1 MSDTTSSTLMTITAS
16 GSSIPTPIT
25 YRGENLPAGLS
36 VDATTGTLSGTPTST
51 QRGSFSLIATGSDKI
66 DRVLQVPFAITI
78 PIDPATDPITIS
90 IKAYMAEYETTLN
103 KAVLTTTDQAKA
115 GTIFLALLNYLASHP
130 RLTYIDEL
138 TAWMVT
144 NRSTYFSEMNFFS
157 TLSKLIQA
165 DRNFVSDVYTA
176 FRGFTASSKRL
187 VYNTTALGQYPKA
200 SGFIEYITALQTGH
214 FVTGAKPANTGTGTT
229 PTYTTGKYT
238 LPQSTTD
245 DGALLALG
253 VGGPSYQVTT
263 TGASTVSFTRDGTLN
278 FPSVTPYFSESL
290 VHFTRTSGTLTL
302 DSTVILSNNAQ
313 HQLTEITGG
322 TYVAGQPT
330 VVLTSTMTE
339 SNLLLMVGSYN
350 SGQTWIVQDI
360 DAF

>member
-1 MSDTTSSTLMTITAS
+1 MSDTTSSTLLTITAS
-16 GSSIPTPIT
+16 GSSIPTPIV
-25 YRGENLPAGLS
+25 YRGENLPSGLS
-36 VDATTGTLSGTPTST
+36 VDSATGKVSGTPTST
-51 QRGSFSLIATGSDKI
+51 QRGSFSLIATGSDNV
-66 DRVLQVPFAITI
+66 DRVLKVPFAITI
-78 PIDPATDPITIS
+78 PIDPSTDPISIE

-103 KAVLTTTDQAKA
+103 KAVLTTADQSKA
-115 GTIFLALLNYLASHP
+115 GVIFLDLLNYLASHP

-138 TAWMVT
+138 SQWMVT
-144 NRSTYFSEMNFFS
+144 YRSTYFSEMNFFS

-176 FRGFTASSKRL
+176 FRGFTASSTKL
-187 VYNTTALGQYPKA
+187 VYSTTALGQYPKA
-200 SGFIEYITALQTGH
+200 SGFIEYITALKNGH
-214 FVTGAKPANTGTGTT
+214 FITGAKPANTGGST
-229 PTYTTGKYT
+229 PTFTVGKYT

-263 TGASTVSFTRDGTLN
+263 TGSSTISFTRDGSLN
-278 FPSVTPYFSESL
+278 FPSATPYFSESL
-290 VHFTRTSGTLTL
+290 VHITRTSGTLTL

-322 TYVAGQPT
+322 TYTSGQPT
-330 VVLTSTMTE
+330 DVLTSTMTE
-339 SNLLLMVGSYN
+339 TNLLLMVGSYD